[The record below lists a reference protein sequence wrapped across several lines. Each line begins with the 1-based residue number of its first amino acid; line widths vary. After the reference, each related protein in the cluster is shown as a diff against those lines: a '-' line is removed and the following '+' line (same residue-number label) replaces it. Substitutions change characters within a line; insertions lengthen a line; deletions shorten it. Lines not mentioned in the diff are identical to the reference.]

1 MSTLSNTATRRID
14 AAGGLIAPAA
24 AAVKRWW
31 GTYTA
36 WRLEEA
42 AIVQLQSMSDCEL
55 KDNGLARSQ
64 IEAAVR
70 GGPDRE
76 RDHRMIAHF

>member
-14 AAGGLIAPAA
+14 AAGGLIAPAT

-42 AIVQLQSMSDCEL
+42 AIVQLQSMSDWEL
-55 KDNGLARSQ
+55 KDIGLARSQ